1 MRSLVGTVS
10 NSAYAVRLETA
21 PTGPDKS
28 GLKPRGESVYLFLDF
43 TMKNEKGIHQWKM
56 KPIDLVHKKTAP
68 IVASLARLEGV
79 RAILCFGSYA
89 MGTFD
94 EYSDL
99 DLFVFCE
106 PDIVSAMERRRVLE
120 SVQGVSHFEESDTV
134 VGWDSQW
141 SPQSDSF
148 RVNED
153 LFEISYNTM
162 DWIRIVVRRVTQ
174 EGAISIPEQQFR
186 PYTML
191 GLLENGII
199 LYDPCSCLRHLI
211 DCLYPYPTQ
220 LKQRLISDSLHTLKD
235 CLAELKDGF
244 KRGFGLTF
252 FHFFFHRM
260 RDVLHILLF
269 AVNEKYDPA
278 VKRSEVTYE
287 KLSLLPPNFL
297 ERYARLLE
305 GPFDENGMQRATREL
320 ETLIT
325 EIEMLI
331 NLSTDSD
338 EGENYGVD

>member
-1 MRSLVGTVS
+1 
-10 NSAYAVRLETA
+10 
-21 PTGPDKS
+21 
-28 GLKPRGESVYLFLDF
+28 
-43 TMKNEKGIHQWKM
+43 M
-56 KPIDLVHKKTAP
+56 KPIGLVHNKTAP
-68 IVASLARLEGV
+68 IVESLARLEGV
-79 RAILCFGSYA
+79 QAIFCFGSYA

-106 PDIVSAMERRRVLE
+106 PDIVSASERRQILKG
-120 SVQGVSHFEESDTV
+120 VQGVTHFEESDTA

-141 SPQSDSF
+141 SPQGNHL
-148 RVNED
+148 RVNGD

-162 DWIRIVVRRVTQ
+162 DWIRTVVRRVTQ
-174 EGAISIPEQQFR
+174 EGAISIPEQKFR

-199 LYDPCSCLRHLI
+199 LYDPCSFLGDLI
-211 DCLYPYPTQ
+211 SRLYPYPTQ

-235 CLAELKDGF
+235 CLAELKDGV

-260 RDVLHILLF
+260 RDALHILLF

-278 VKRSEVTYE
+278 VKRSEVAYE

-297 ERYARLLE
+297 ERYTKLLE
-305 GPFDENGMQRATREL
+305 GPFDKNGMQRAIREL

-331 NLSTDSD
+331 N
-338 EGENYGVD
+338 V

>member
-1 MRSLVGTVS
+1 
-10 NSAYAVRLETA
+10 
-21 PTGPDKS
+21 
-28 GLKPRGESVYLFLDF
+28 
-43 TMKNEKGIHQWKM
+43 M
-56 KPIDLVHKKTAP
+56 KPIGLVHNKTAP
-68 IVASLARLEGV
+68 VVESLARLEDV
-79 RAILCFGSYA
+79 QAIFCFGSYA

-106 PDIVSAMERRRVLE
+106 PDIVSEAERRQVLE
-120 SVQGVSHFEESDTV
+120 NIQGISHFEESDTA

-162 DWIRIVVRRVTQ
+162 DWIRTVVRRVTQ
-174 EGAISIPEQQFR
+174 EGAISIPEQKFR
-186 PYTML
+186 TYTML

-199 LYDPCSCLRHLI
+199 LYDLCSCLRYLI
-211 DCLYPYPTQ
+211 DCLYPYPVQ

-235 CLAELKDGF
+235 CLAELKDGA

-260 RDVLHILLF
+260 RDALHILLF

-278 VKRSEVTYE
+278 VKRSEVAYE

-297 ERYARLLE
+297 ERYTKLLE
-305 GPFDENGMQRATREL
+305 GPFDKNGMQRAIRGL

-331 NLSTDSD
+331 NVSTDLHG
-338 EGENYGVD
+338 GENYGVD

>member
-1 MRSLVGTVS
+1 
-10 NSAYAVRLETA
+10 
-21 PTGPDKS
+21 
-28 GLKPRGESVYLFLDF
+28 
-43 TMKNEKGIHQWKM
+43 M
-56 KPIDLVHKKTAP
+56 KPIALVHNKTAS
-68 IVASLARLEGV
+68 VVESLAELEGV
-79 RAILCFGSYA
+79 QAILCFGSYA

-106 PDIVSAMERRRVLE
+106 PEVVSASERKQVLE
-120 SVQGVSHFEESDTV
+120 SIQGVTHFEESDAA
-134 VGWDSQW
+134 VGWDPQW
-141 SPQSDSF
+141 CPQGDNL
-148 RVNED
+148 RVNAD

-162 DWIRIVVRRVTQ
+162 DWIRTVVRRVTQ
-174 EGAISIPEQQFR
+174 EGAISIPEQKFR

-235 CLAELKDGF
+235 CLAELKDGV

-260 RDVLHILLF
+260 RDALHILLF

-278 VKRSEVTYE
+278 VKRSEVAYE

-297 ERYARLLE
+297 ERYTKLLE
-305 GPFDENGMQRATREL
+305 GPFDRNGRQRVIHEL
-320 ETLIT
+320 ETLVVEIEILIT
-325 EIEMLI
+325 ESI
-331 NLSTDSD
+331 SVH
-338 EGENYGVD
+338 GGKNYGVD

>member
-1 MRSLVGTVS
+1 M
-10 NSAYAVRLETA
+10 
-21 PTGPDKS
+21 
-28 GLKPRGESVYLFLDF
+28 
-43 TMKNEKGIHQWKM
+43 H
-56 KPIDLVHKKTAP
+56 PINLVHDKTAP
-68 IVASLARLEGV
+68 IVESLAKLEGV
-79 RAILCFGSYA
+79 QAILCFGSYA

-106 PDIVSAMERRRVLE
+106 PEIVSAAERRRVLE
-120 SVQGVSHFEESDTV
+120 SIQGVTHFEESDTAM
-134 VGWDSQW
+134 GWDSQW

-148 RVNED
+148 CVNED
-153 LFEISYNTM
+153 RFEISYNTT
-162 DWIRIVVRRVTQ
+162 DWIRTVVRRVTQ
-174 EGAISIPEQQFR
+174 EGALSIPEQKFR

-199 LYDPCSCLRHLI
+199 LHDPCSLLRHLI
-211 DCLYPYPTQ
+211 DCLYPYPAR

-235 CLAELKDGF
+235 CLTELQDGV

-260 RDVLHILLF
+260 CDALYTLLF

-278 VKRSEVTYE
+278 VKRPEVEYK
-287 KLSLLPPNFL
+287 KLRVLPPNFL
-297 ERYARLLE
+297 ERYVVLLE
-305 GPFDENGMQRATREL
+305 GPFNKNGRQQTIREL
-320 ETLIT
+320 EILIT

-331 NLSTDSD
+331 IESTDLH

>member
-1 MRSLVGTVS
+1 
-10 NSAYAVRLETA
+10 
-21 PTGPDKS
+21 
-28 GLKPRGESVYLFLDF
+28 
-43 TMKNEKGIHQWKM
+43 
-56 KPIDLVHKKTAP
+56 
-68 IVASLARLEGV
+68 
-79 RAILCFGSYA
+79 

-106 PDIVSAMERRRVLE
+106 PDIVSAAERRQVLE
-120 SVQGVSHFEESDTV
+120 SIQGISYFEESDIA

-153 LFEISYNTM
+153 LFEISYNTV
-162 DWIRIVVRRVTQ
+162 DWIRTVVRRVTQ
-174 EGAISIPEQQFR
+174 EGAISIPEQKFR
-186 PYTML
+186 AYTML
-191 GLLENGII
+191 GLLEDGII
-199 LYDPCSCLRHLI
+199 LYDLCSCLRYLI
-211 DCLYPYPTQ
+211 DCLYPYPVQ

-235 CLAELKDGF
+235 CLAELKDGV

-260 RDVLHILLF
+260 RDALHILLF

-278 VKRSEVTYE
+278 VKRSEVTYQ

-305 GPFDENGMQRATREL
+305 GPFDKNGMQRAIREL

-331 NLSTDSD
+331 NVSTNLHG
-338 EGENYGVD
+338 GENYGVD

>member
-1 MRSLVGTVS
+1 
-10 NSAYAVRLETA
+10 
-21 PTGPDKS
+21 
-28 GLKPRGESVYLFLDF
+28 
-43 TMKNEKGIHQWKM
+43 M
-56 KPIDLVHKKTAP
+56 KPIDLIHNKTAP
-68 IVASLARLEGV
+68 IVESLARLEDV
-79 RAILCFGSYA
+79 RAIFCFGSYA

-106 PDIVSAMERRRVLE
+106 PDIVSASERQQILKG
-120 SVQGVSHFEESDTV
+120 VQGVTHFEESDTA

-141 SPQSDSF
+141 SPQGNHL
-148 RVNED
+148 RVNGD

-162 DWIRIVVRRVTQ
+162 DWIRTVVRRVTQ
-174 EGAISIPEQQFR
+174 EGATSIPEQKFR

-199 LYDPCSCLRHLI
+199 LYDPCSFLGDLI
-211 DCLYPYPTQ
+211 SRLYPYPAQ

-235 CLAELKDGF
+235 CLAELKDGV

-260 RDVLHILLF
+260 RDALHILLF

-278 VKRSEVTYE
+278 VKRSEVAYE

-297 ERYARLLE
+297 ERYTKLLE
-305 GPFDENGMQRATREL
+305 GPFDKNGMQRAIREL

-331 NLSTDSD
+331 NASTNVD

>member
-1 MRSLVGTVS
+1 
-10 NSAYAVRLETA
+10 
-21 PTGPDKS
+21 
-28 GLKPRGESVYLFLDF
+28 
-43 TMKNEKGIHQWKM
+43 M
-56 KPIDLVHKKTAP
+56 KPIGLVHNKTAP
-68 IVASLARLEGV
+68 IVESLARLEDV
-79 RAILCFGSYA
+79 WAIFCFGSYA

-106 PDIVSAMERRRVLE
+106 PDIVSASERRRILKG
-120 SVQGVSHFEESDTV
+120 VQGVTHFEESDTA

-141 SPQSDSF
+141 SPQGNHL
-148 RVNED
+148 RVNGD

-162 DWIRIVVRRVTQ
+162 DWIRTVVRRVTQ
-174 EGAISIPEQQFR
+174 EGATSIPEQKFR

-199 LYDPCSCLRHLI
+199 LYDPCSFLGDLI
-211 DCLYPYPTQ
+211 SRLYPYPTQ

-235 CLAELKDGF
+235 CLAELKDGI

-260 RDVLHILLF
+260 RDALHILLF

-278 VKRSEVTYE
+278 VKRSEVAYE

-297 ERYARLLE
+297 ERYTKLLE
-305 GPFDENGMQRATREL
+305 GPFDKNGMQRAIREL

-331 NLSTDSD
+331 N
-338 EGENYGVD
+338 V